1 MKFKSLV
8 FVACLV
14 FLSGTGAQADDI
26 LLKDGREFSGKL
38 IRADATVVEFRIQGK
53 IESFNISDVSRITF
67 KERGLVAP
75 SRSRAERP
83 EEPKAEPAI
92 VEVPVN
98 RRADLG
104 AGNSSAV

>member
-1 MKFKSLV
+1 MKFRSLV
-8 FVACLV
+8 LMASLV
-14 FLSGTGAQADDI
+14 LLSGPRAQADEI

-38 IRADATVVEFRIQGK
+38 VRADANTVEFRIQGK
-53 IESFNISDVSRITF
+53 IENFNISDVSRITF
-67 KERGLVAP
+67 KEPELMAP

-98 RRADLG
+98 RRADVG
-104 AGNSSAV
+104 AGNSSTA